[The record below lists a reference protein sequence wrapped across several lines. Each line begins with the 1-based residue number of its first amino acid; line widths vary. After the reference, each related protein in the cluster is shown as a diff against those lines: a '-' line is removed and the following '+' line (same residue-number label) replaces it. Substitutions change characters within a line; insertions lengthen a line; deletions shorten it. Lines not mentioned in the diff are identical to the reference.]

1 MHLKREECI
10 LLGTLVKT
18 HSFNGELVLK
28 ASFPLADEFE
38 NLESVFLLINGILVP
53 FFMEEI
59 IISNE
64 KTAILKFEDVNS
76 KDEADKLRGKS
87 VFIQDSDQ
95 GLLIFKPD
103 QTHNFTGYELWDEN
117 HQKVGVVKELIDI
130 ANNPLFVVDLEEGE
144 IMVPANSELFI
155 EVNSDRKILII
166 QIPEGLIS
174 LD

>member
-1 MHLKREECI
+1 MDLKREECI

-38 NLESVFLLINGILVP
+38 NLESVFLFIDGILVP

-76 KDEADKLRGKS
+76 KEEADKLRGKS
-87 VFIQDSDQ
+87 IFIKESNSA
-95 GLLIFKPD
+95 LPVFKPD
-103 QTHNFTGYELWDEN
+103 QIQNFAGYELWDEN
-117 HQKVGVVKELIDI
+117 HKKLGVIKDLIDI
-130 ANNPLFVVDLEEGE
+130 AGNPLFVVDLEEGE
-144 IMVPANSELFI
+144 ILVPANSELFI
-155 EVNSDRKILII
+155 EVNSDRKLIII